1 MISQK
6 KESNAVFDSGLATIE
21 ARSNRK
27 LNAVR
32 LSSVGKLLISI
43 GNGAEWSASGI
54 TEKKNGRTK
63 RNLARRPR

>member
-6 KESNAVFDSGLATIE
+6 KESNAVFDSGLATTE

-32 LSSVGKLLISI
+32 LSSVGKLLIYI
-43 GNGAEWSASGI
+43 GNGAEWPASGT

-63 RNLARRPR
+63 RNLARPR